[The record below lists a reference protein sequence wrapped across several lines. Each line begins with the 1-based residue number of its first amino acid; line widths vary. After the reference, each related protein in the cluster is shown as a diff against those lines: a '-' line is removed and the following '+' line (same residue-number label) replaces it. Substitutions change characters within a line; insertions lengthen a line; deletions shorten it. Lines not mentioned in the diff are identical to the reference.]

1 LPKGN
6 LRGRVCAGTRG
17 GVVTASRVL
26 DEHKPIKGRAMR
38 GHVLYDEGARATR
51 RFAVSYSVSERRSP
65 VHDKERTP
73 DIRSRTMRDLLD
85 QYLRDNLL
93 RPASIRAYRN
103 VTLQLIKDR
112 AAPRDDLGLA
122 EVTHDLLIA
131 WRAQILERAR
141 PTTWNY
147 YRRHLRALLNHALT
161 KDWLAESPLR
171 QVKSAP
177 VGAPER
183 RAVPQESLTR
193 LLAELN
199 DDYGQPYSMGN
210 TLYPRWFWRIV
221 VLTLYYTGMRRRQ
234 LVSLRWRDIDFDKAE
249 ILLRYEGSKTRRQW
263 EIPISEGLM
272 PELLKLR
279 ERTCKH
285 RGLVDST
292 KLVDDQVFNVTLFYK
307 RYRGTRMTSDQ
318 LTGFFRRLGEISTV
332 PVSAHRMRHTVATEL
347 TRGDRPDVQAVAAL
361 LGHTDIRTTLRY
373 VHTDTAQMRRLL
385 TGLPAL

>member
-1 LPKGN
+1 
-6 LRGRVCAGTRG
+6 
-17 GVVTASRVL
+17 
-26 DEHKPIKGRAMR
+26 MR

-112 AAPRDDLGLA
+112 AAPRDDLALA

-147 YRRHLRALLNHALT
+147 YRTHLRALLNY
-161 KDWLAESPLR
+161 AEVMGWVTASPLK

-177 VGAPER
+177 VGTPER
-183 RAVPQESLTR
+183 RAVPQESISHVLAKLT
-193 LLAELN
+193 
-199 DDYGQPYSMGN
+199 DDYGEPYSVGN

-234 LVSLRWRDIDFDKAE
+234 LVALCWRDIDFEKAE
-249 ILLRYEGSKTRRQW
+249 ILLRYEGSKTRREW
-263 EIPISEGLM
+263 EIPIAEGLM
-272 PELLKLR
+272 PELLILR
-279 ERTCKH
+279 ERTLRH
-285 RGLVDST
+285 RQGHDRRQPT
-292 KLVDDQVFNVTLFYK
+292 DYRTIDQDQVFNVTLFYK
-307 RYRGTRMTSDQ
+307 RYRGTRLTTDQ
-318 LTGFFRRLGEISTV
+318 VSGFFRRLTNASGV
-332 PVSAHRMRHTVATEL
+332 AVSAHRMRHTVATEL
-347 TRGDRPDVQAVAAL
+347 TRGDRPNVKAVAAL

-373 VHTDTAQMRRLL
+373 VYTDTAQMRVALS
-385 TGLPAL
+385 GLPPL

>member
-1 LPKGN
+1 
-6 LRGRVCAGTRG
+6 
-17 GVVTASRVL
+17 VTASRVL

-65 VHDKERTP
+65 VHNKERTP

-93 RPASIRAYRN
+93 QPASIRAYRN
-103 VTLQLIKDR
+103 VALQLIKDR
-112 AAPRDDLGLA
+112 AAPARRSGPFGSHARSADCL
-122 EVTHDLLIA
+122 
-131 WRAQILERAR
+131 AR
-141 PTTWNY
+141 PDSGAGAAHHMELLPAAPQGIAEL
-147 YRRHLRALLNHALT
+147 RRLQGLVGSIAAQAGEVRTGGCPGASGRPPRVADQVARGAGRRLR
-161 KDWLAESPLR
+161 
-171 QVKSAP
+171 SAP
-177 VGAPER
+177 
-183 RAVPQESLTR
+183 
-193 LLAELN
+193 LN
-199 DDYGQPYSMGN
+199 VGN